1 MCCCVAMSGRGV
13 DRPPGSN
20 QSATHGACC
29 CRLKVAPQG
38 PRDPVP
44 PCAPG
49 TISVRALPP
58 PGARADAQLGEICTG
73 DVFWLALAVPRVAL
87 TLPGRYGCQEL
98 TQEPVAPRATGAA
111 RYDAALAKGFPLLC
125 AQDALETARDNLDS
139 FEGIEAAVELVES
152 DVAQAPK
159 FLSCYHHRAQ
169 TVISNPPFGTRC
181 KGADV
186 AFIEAAFRLAPGGV
200 LYSLHKARIGLN
212 IRSMSCMQPGHA
224 TLPRAP
230 GPCRPAPGSTW
241 PRWGR
246 AWARTGVAPSR
257 K

>member
-1 MCCCVAMSGRGV
+1 MKIKQLESWLS
-13 DRPPGSN
+13 DLRPFDKPKVELE
-20 QSATHGACC
+20 QYPTSASIAA
-29 CRLKVAPQG
+29 RVL
-38 PRDPVP
+38 
-44 PCAPG
+44 
-49 TISVRALPP
+49 SVCE
-58 PGARADAQLGEICTG
+58 DQFG
-73 DVFWLALAVPRVAL
+73 DVRHKVVVDMGCGAGMLTAAAAVLEADQVIGIDIDP
-87 TLPGRYGCQEL
+87 
-98 TQEPVAPRATGAA
+98 
-111 RYDAALAKGFPLLC
+111 
-125 AQDALETARDNLDS
+125 DALETARDNLDS